1 MAKEQP
7 SPQTVTKKHLARKQ
21 KEERQVKTAL
31 TITGIIIAIVLFLLA
46 YVLIDNYIVKPNTVV
61 ARVGETEIKAKQF
74 QSNTKYSRLNMI
86 NQANQY
92 VSYFG
97 EYGIEAARNMV
108 LQLSDPTVVGETV
121 LNQLIDE
128 VIIREE
134 AEKRGISV
142 TDEEVEALM
151 REQFNFYPDGTL
163 TPTVTTTPVY
173 TPTWSSAQIVLIDPT
188 ATFTPFPEP
197 TSTPEGWEPTASEP
211 ESEATTDV
219 EVAPS
224 EETSVEEETTPTP
237 VPSIT
242 PTPTPYTTRLFS
254 KDVQSYY
261 DYVGTYGIT
270 KSDIENILRMGLLR
284 DKLVADITKDLEP
297 FEEQVWVRH
306 ILVEDQETAEEVIGR
321 LDAGESWNSLAVEYS
336 TDESNKNNG
345 GDLGW
350 IGPNDSYDPDFLDGA
365 FALDELGQISE
376 PVQSQFGWH
385 IIQLVTKANNPIDS
399 YAFDQLKQTHF
410 NDWLAEIRASR
421 SDIETESVWTEFAPD
436 QPAVP
441 QELSQYLFSN

>member
-1 MAKEQP
+1 
-7 SPQTVTKKHLARKQ
+7 
-21 KEERQVKTAL
+21 
-31 TITGIIIAIVLFLLA
+31 
-46 YVLIDNYIVKPNTVV
+46 
-61 ARVGETEIKAKQF
+61 
-74 QSNTKYSRLNMI
+74 
-86 NQANQY
+86 
-92 VSYFG
+92 
-97 EYGIEAARNMV
+97 
-108 LQLSDPTVVGETV
+108 
-121 LNQLIDE
+121 
-128 VIIREE
+128 
-134 AEKRGISV
+134 
-142 TDEEVEALM
+142 VEALM

-173 TPTWSSAQIVLIDPT
+173 TPTWSSAQIELIDPT
-188 ATFTPFPEP
+188 ATFTPSPEP

-211 ESEATTDV
+211 ESEATTDA

-224 EETSVEEETTPTP
+224 EETAVEEETTPTP

-284 DKLVADITKDLEP
+284 DKLLADITKDLEP
-297 FEEQVWVRH
+297 FEEQFWVRH

-399 YAFDQLKQTHF
+399 FAFDQMKQTYF

-436 QPAVP
+436 LPAVP
-441 QELSQYLFSN
+441 QEFSQYLFSN

>member
-436 QPAVP
+436 LPAVP

>member
-31 TITGIIIAIVLFLLA
+31 TISAIIIAIVLFLLA

-173 TPTWSSAQIVLIDPT
+173 TPTWSSAQIELIDPT
-188 ATFTPFPEP
+188 ATFTPSPEP

-211 ESEATTDV
+211 ESEATTDA

-224 EETSVEEETTPTP
+224 EETAVEEETTPTP

-284 DKLVADITKDLEP
+284 DKLLADITKDLEP

-399 YAFDQLKQTHF
+399 FAFDQMKQTYF

-436 QPAVP
+436 LPAVP

>member
-173 TPTWSSAQIVLIDPT
+173 TPTWSSAQIELIDPT
-188 ATFTPFPEP
+188 ATFTPSPEP

-211 ESEATTDV
+211 ESEATTDA
-219 EVAPS
+219 EVAP
-224 EETSVEEETTPTP
+224 
-237 VPSIT
+237 
-242 PTPTPYTTRLFS
+242 
-254 KDVQSYY
+254 
-261 DYVGTYGIT
+261 
-270 KSDIENILRMGLLR
+270 
-284 DKLVADITKDLEP
+284 
-297 FEEQVWVRH
+297 
-306 ILVEDQETAEEVIGR
+306 
-321 LDAGESWNSLAVEYS
+321 
-336 TDESNKNNG
+336 
-345 GDLGW
+345 
-350 IGPNDSYDPDFLDGA
+350 
-365 FALDELGQISE
+365 
-376 PVQSQFGWH
+376 
-385 IIQLVTKANNPIDS
+385 
-399 YAFDQLKQTHF
+399 
-410 NDWLAEIRASR
+410 
-421 SDIETESVWTEFAPD
+421 
-436 QPAVP
+436 
-441 QELSQYLFSN
+441 